1 VCHFDVP
8 RDDAA
13 GYVNNQRE
21 KYAFRFDGVL
31 GPDAKQDEV
40 FERCAARPVLGALD
54 GLNGT
59 VFAYGQT
66 GSGKTFTVTG
76 GAERY
81 VDRGII
87 PRAVQRLYAEIAKRN
102 DAQYSVHVSYVEVYM
117 DHCYD
122 LLGDASKT
130 AADGHGTSSRV
141 PFSGSSSSLTLE
153 DLPRVTLQED
163 DDGQIRVKNCSSHRA
178 ESEEDALNL
187 LFIGDTNRAVTETPM
202 NLAST
207 RSHCVFTIAVER
219 REPGSDA
226 VRRAKVSLVD
236 LAGSER
242 VGKTGAHG
250 QTLAE
255 AKYINLSLH
264 ALEKVV
270 IALQEKRAHV
280 PYRDSTM
287 TMLLKDALGGNC
299 KTVMVATASPE
310 SEHLGEG
317 ISTCRFAQRIAM
329 VANEVVVNEE
339 VDPWSIVR
347 RLRAE
352 NKDLRD
358 ELRLVKGEN
367 DDREA
372 LTASELER
380 LARDVDAFVARGK
393 ARRAEEK
400 RRRKEEEK
408 SDQAKPEGG
417 GGGENGEGEGEARDA
432 GGEGDAPVEER
443 LENRRFEASDAD
455 PDLDLGA
462 SMLKVRAATRIFR
475 DLCVDAADS
484 ASAAA
489 TSAEALARAA
499 ELAAT
504 VRRRE
509 DEIAVLVA
517 TLRDRGVVPP
527 TFDRPSNERQRPG
540 ATRPGTSASSA
551 SSGGGVRAPG
561 TPPESVAGFPP
572 GGGLSSR
579 PASSGLSSRPASRFS
594 SDSRSGDVGNDR
606 GDDRNHSPSVGS
618 GETSSFIG
626 GGASIS
632 DRSASDSR
640 FDAFRR
646 AHPEARA
653 VEDAKATLRRLYER
667 AKALGEAV
675 NASRERI
682 VAGKAAIE
690 RRRVARMMTTETTT
704 TGAAPVD
711 DGDDAEEAA
720 LRRAT
725 DAEKAAYRA
734 RFEDL
739 RAAKREI
746 DHLQARLERSKARL
760 RADFERAE
768 GMNNAV
774 EGLGSKAV
782 HSSAP
787 ADHPFITRRAAAAAA
802 AASSPPPPPPP
813 PAAFARSDAARSPDE
828 NAAPREA
835 LLFEKKTPIGAR
847 VGVFEPTSGGSG
859 GSAVEDPRGGGSSD
873 VYSSAAAAAGF
884 DDRAR
889 ATPPTTGNA
898 QADADI
904 AAFYAARETLL
915 RSREKMA
922 RTAMR

>member
-1 VCHFDVP
+1 MCHFDVP

-122 LLGDASKT
+122 LLGDANKT
-130 AADGHGTSSRV
+130 AADGLHGSSSRV

-207 RSHCVFTIAVER
+207 RSHCVFTITVER

-393 ARRAEEK
+393 ALRAEEK
-400 RRRKEEEK
+400 RRRMEEEK
-408 SDQAKPEGG
+408 NDQAKPEGG
-417 GGGENGEGEGEARDA
+417 GENGEGKGEARDA

-527 TFDRPSNERQRPG
+527 TFDPPSNERQRPG

-579 PASSGLSSRPASRFS
+579 PASRFS
-594 SDSRSGDVGNDR
+594 SDSWSGDLV
-606 GDDRNHSPSVGS
+606 GDDPRDDRSPSVGS
-618 GETSSFIG
+618 GETSSLIG
-626 GGASIS
+626 GGAF
-632 DRSASDSR
+632 DKRSASDR

-653 VEDAKATLRRLYER
+653 VEDAKATLRRLYKR

-690 RRRVARMMTTETTT
+690 RRRVARMMTETT
-704 TGAAPVD
+704 TGAVVD

-768 GMNNAV
+768 GMMNAV
-774 EGLGSKAV
+774 EGVGSKAV

-802 AASSPPPPPPP
+802 AAASSSPPPPPPA
-813 PAAFARSDAARSPDE
+813 AAFARSDAARSPDE

-835 LLFEKKTPIGAR
+835 LLFEKKTPNGAR
-847 VGVFEPTSGGSG
+847 VGGFEPTSGGSG
-859 GSAVEDPRGGGSSD
+859 GSAVEDPPRGGGSSD
-873 VYSSAAAAAGF
+873 VYYSSAAAAAG
-884 DDRAR
+884 DAGTRL
-889 ATPPTTGNA
+889 TPPTTGNA

>member
-1 VCHFDVP
+1 
-8 RDDAA
+8 
-13 GYVNNQRE
+13 
-21 KYAFRFDGVL
+21 
-31 GPDAKQDEV
+31 
-40 FERCAARPVLGALD
+40 
-54 GLNGT
+54 
-59 VFAYGQT
+59 
-66 GSGKTFTVTG
+66 
-76 GAERY
+76 
-81 VDRGII
+81 
-87 PRAVQRLYAEIAKRN
+87 
-102 DAQYSVHVSYVEVYM
+102 M
-117 DHCYD
+117 
-122 LLGDASKT
+122 
-130 AADGHGTSSRV
+130 
-141 PFSGSSSSLTLE
+141 
-153 DLPRVTLQED
+153 
-163 DDGQIRVKNCSSHRA
+163 
-178 ESEEDALNL
+178 
-187 LFIGDTNRAVTETPM
+187 
-202 NLAST
+202 
-207 RSHCVFTIAVER
+207 
-219 REPGSDA
+219 
-226 VRRAKVSLVD
+226 
-236 LAGSER
+236 
-242 VGKTGAHG
+242 
-250 QTLAE
+250 
-255 AKYINLSLH
+255 
-264 ALEKVV
+264 
-270 IALQEKRAHV
+270 
-280 PYRDSTM
+280 
-287 TMLLKDALGGNC
+287 
-299 KTVMVATASPE
+299 
-310 SEHLGEG
+310 
-317 ISTCRFAQRIAM
+317 
-329 VANEVVVNEE
+329 VVNEE

-393 ARRAEEK
+393 ALRAEEK
-400 RRRKEEEK
+400 RRRMEEEEN
-408 SDQAKPEGG
+408 DQAKPE

-527 TFDRPSNERQRPG
+527 TFDPPSNERQRPG

-594 SDSRSGDVGNDR
+594 SDSRSGDLV
-606 GDDRNHSPSVGS
+606 GDDPRDDRSPSVGS
-618 GETSSFIG
+618 GETSSVIGG

-632 DRSASDSR
+632 DRSASDR

-690 RRRVARMMTTETTT
+690 RRRVARMMTETT
-704 TGAAPVD
+704 TGAAVD

-768 GMNNAV
+768 GMMNAV
-774 EGLGSKAV
+774 EGVGSKAV

-802 AASSPPPPPPP
+802 AAASSSPPPPPPA
-813 PAAFARSDAARSPDE
+813 AAFARSDAARSPDE

-835 LLFEKKTPIGAR
+835 LLFEKKTPNGAR
-847 VGVFEPTSGGSG
+847 VGGFEPTSGGSR
-859 GSAVEDPRGGGSSD
+859 GSAVEDPPRGGGSSD
-873 VYSSAAAAAGF
+873 VYSSAAAAAG
-884 DDRAR
+884 DAGAR
-889 ATPPTTGNA
+889 LTPPTTGNA

>member
-1 VCHFDVP
+1 MCHFDVP

-117 DHCYD
+117 DHCDD

-393 ARRAEEK
+393 ALRAEEK
-400 RRRKEEEK
+400 RRRMEEEK
-408 SDQAKPEGG
+408 NDQAKPE

-443 LENRRFEASDAD
+443 LEKRRFEASDAD

-540 ATRPGTSASSA
+540 ATHPGTSASSA

-690 RRRVARMMTTETTT
+690 RRRVARMMTETT
-704 TGAAPVD
+704 TGAAVD

-768 GMNNAV
+768 GMNP
-774 EGLGSKAV
+774 S
-782 HSSAP
+782 
-787 ADHPFITRRAAAAAA
+787 
-802 AASSPPPPPPP
+802 PPP

-835 LLFEKKTPIGAR
+835 LLFEKKTPNGAR
-847 VGVFEPTSGGSG
+847 VGGFEPTSGGSG
-859 GSAVEDPRGGGSSD
+859 GSAVEDPPRGGGSSD
-873 VYSSAAAAAGF
+873 VYYSSAAAAAG
-884 DDRAR
+884 DAGTRL
-889 ATPPTTGNA
+889 TPPTTGNA